1 MTTTTSLDPAPLSPP
16 GVMFPIVGM
25 GGSAGGLQAFQEVLA
40 NLPPDTGMG
49 FVLVSHLD
57 PTQESLLASILGRS
71 TDMPTAEVT
80 DGVIVE
86 PNHVYVLPPNA
97 AVILRDGAL
106 RLVPREGLR
115 HECIDY
121 FLTTLAE
128 ERGNCAVAVILSGT
142 AADGAEGC
150 RSVKAAGGITF
161 AQDEASAKFSQMP
174 RNAVATGCIDLVATP
189 RGIAEE
195 LVEVSK
201 CSYVRRPAPE
211 PDLEEEEPGDGEE
224 GPLQALFR
232 MLRGGTGIDFARY
245 KQNTVRRRVAR
256 RMAVRRLERLEDYV
270 RYLEDH
276 PPELTALHDELLIN
290 VTAFFRDP
298 ELFTTLA
305 ERVFPALTDGRVPD
319 EPLRVWVAGCSTGE
333 EAYSIAIA
341 FLEFVQ
347 ARHLTI
353 TMQMFATDV
362 SERAIARARAG
373 VYGDGIRA
381 SVSERQ
387 LRRYFT
393 RSSTGAF
400 QVAPQVRDLCVFA
413 RHDVTRDPPFSRL
426 DLVSCRNVL
435 IYMDSSLQKRVL
447 PMFHYALR
455 PRGFLALGSSESADR
470 FPGLFAPVAE
480 GYHLFAKVAGGG
492 RPELSQAS
500 AGRAPLA
507 REAASGNSDA
517 TSSDDTT
524 DVDVAREADHLLLT
538 TYVPTGIVVDERGHI
553 VHFRGDTSRY
563 LKVPSGPA
571 TFRLTSMVREELFL
585 PLESALREVRERG
598 QPVRRERVAVRGAGG
613 EWLAVN
619 LEVIPLRGPEGR
631 PSGHVVVVFEGAR
644 APAAAEGASAPPP
657 DDELARIRAELEAS
671 RRHQQTVIEKLE
683 GMNEELRSANE
694 EVLSSN
700 EELQSAN
707 EELETAKEELQSGNE
722 ELNTINDELQS
733 RNGELAQV
741 AGDLENLVSGIDI
754 AIAIVDS
761 NLRLRRF
768 TPATARLLHVIPS
781 DIGRP
786 ITDFKLDLDLPSLEP
801 MIRRVM
807 TTLETTDT
815 EVRDGDGR
823 WYSMRMRPYRTPDD
837 RIDGVV
843 IVWLDIEAM
852 KQGLL
857 AVKQAKAL
865 TEGIVETVRDP
876 LLVLDG
882 ELRVQR
888 ANQAFYEAFGEASA
902 TTEGRGLADLLGGRL
917 DAPGLRALLRG
928 VATDGL
934 PFSDF
939 EVEQTFERLG
949 RRTTLLHAR
958 LLRQGGER
966 EPMVLLAL
974 EDVTARRVRER
985 FSRAVEGLSRELDYE
1000 ATLANVARL
1009 VVDSLCDWCCIH
1021 VRETDGS
1028 VRRAATLHRDA
1039 ARTPELDADL
1049 EQHPLPLDLD
1059 CCWPQVLRIGRPEVC
1074 PAVPDNHALRWLR
1087 ALGVT
1092 SMLTVPLH
1100 VRGTVRGVIWMNA
1113 DAGGRRFGAEDVA
1126 LAEELARHAALALDN
1141 ARLYAEAHQTI
1152 RERERFVSI
1161 ASHEMR
1167 TPLHGLQLQVQ
1178 LLKRIVPPIPA
1189 DKLDR
1194 LDRQCVRL
1202 AELMDALLDVARI
1215 RTDHLDLRPQEVDLS
1230 AMARAVVTRLSEDAQ
1245 ARGVALRI
1253 EASLPVVGWWD
1264 GLRLDQV
1271 VTNLLTNALKYG
1283 RGQPVDVCVS
1293 GDEWQAFLR
1302 VQDRGVGLSAD
1313 ERAALFRPYERIGA
1327 REQPGLG
1334 LGLFIVNE
1342 IVAAHGGTVTVES
1355 QVGAGSTFSVALP
1368 RAASACG
1375 AATALPSGP
1384 AAPAGPRTTTVTVA
1398 DGRPAASTI
1407 ERPSA
1412 T

>member
-1 MTTTTSLDPAPLSPP
+1 MPNATLEQATS
-16 GVMFPIVGM
+16 MFPIVGM
-25 GGSAGGLQAFQEVLA
+25 GGSAGGLQAFQEVLS
-40 NLPPDTGMG
+40 NLPIDTGMG

-57 PTQESLLASILGRS
+57 PTQESLLASILSRS
-71 TDMPTAEVT
+71 TTMPTAEVE
-80 DGVIVE
+80 DGVVVE

-97 AVILRDGAL
+97 GVVLKDGAL
-106 RLVPREGLR
+106 RLVPRDGLR

-150 RSVKAAGGITF
+150 RAVKAAGGITF
-161 AQDEASAKFSQMP
+161 AQDEGSAKFSQMP

-195 LVEVSK
+195 LVAVSK
-201 CSYVRRPAPE
+201 CSYVRRPTLE
-211 PDLEEEEPGDGEE
+211 PDQEEVEDEAED
-224 GPLQALFR
+224 GPLQVLFR

-245 KQNTVRRRVAR
+245 KQNTVRRRIAR

-276 PPELTALHDELLIN
+276 PPELGALHDELLIN

-298 ELFTTLA
+298 ELFKTLA
-305 ERVFPALTDGRVPD
+305 ERVFPALTEGRAQD

-347 ARHLTI
+347 QRHLTLS
-353 TMQMFATDV
+353 MQMFATDV

-381 SVSERQ
+381 SVSERR

-435 IYMDSSLQKRVL
+435 IYMDSSLQRRVL

-455 PRGFLALGSSESADR
+455 PKGFLALGSSESADR
-470 FPGLFAPVAE
+470 FPALFAPVE
-480 GYHLFAKVAGGG
+480 NGYHLFAKVPGGG
-492 RPELSQAS
+492 RPELGP
-500 AGRAPLA
+500 AGAERAPHPHG
-507 REAASGNSDA
+507 AAGKKSLDNKHDDLRP
-517 TSSDDTT
+517 SS
-524 DVDVAREADHLLLT
+524 DVDVAREADRLLLT

-571 TFRLTSMVREELFL
+571 SFRLTSMVREELFL
-585 PLESALREVRERG
+585 PLEGALREARERD
-598 QPVRRERVAVRGAGG
+598 QPVRRERVVMRGANG
-613 EWLAVN
+613 EPLDVN
-619 LEVIPLRGPEGR
+619 LEVIPLRGQDG
-631 PSGHVVVVFEGAR
+631 PSGHLVVVFEGAR
-644 APAAAEGASAPPP
+644 EATASDATPRAP
-657 DDELARIRAELEAS
+657 DDELTRMRAELEAS
-671 RRHQQTVIEKLE
+671 RRHQAAVIEKLE

-741 AGDLENLVSGIDI
+741 AGDLQNLVAGIDI

-761 NLRLRRF
+761 SLRLRRF

-781 DIGRP
+781 DVGRP

-801 MIRRVM
+801 MIRQVM

-815 EVRDGDGR
+815 EVRDADHR

-852 KQGLL
+852 KQGLH
-857 AVKQAKAL
+857 AVKHAQAL

-882 ELRVQR
+882 ALRVQR
-888 ANQAFYEAFGEASA
+888 ANQAFYETFGETHA
-902 TTEGRGLADLLGGRL
+902 TTEGRDLHELLGGRL
-917 DAPGLRALLRG
+917 EAPGLRALLKG
-928 VATDGL
+928 VAADGVA
-934 PFSDF
+934 FSDF
-939 EVEQTFERLG
+939 EVDRTFERLG
-949 RRTTLLHAR
+949 RRITLLHAR
-958 LLRQGGER
+958 LLRKGGDR
-966 EPMVLLAL
+966 EPLVLLAL
-974 EDVTARRVRER
+974 EDVTSRRVRER
-985 FSRAVEGLSRELDYE
+985 FSKSLEGLSRELDYA
-1000 ATLANVARL
+1000 ATLENVTRL
-1009 VVDSLCDWCCIH
+1009 VVDSLCDWCCIL
-1021 VRETDGS
+1021 VREPDGS

-1039 ARTPELDADL
+1039 TRTKELDADL

-1059 CCWPQVLRIGRPEVC
+1059 CCWPRSLRTGQPEVR
-1074 PAVPDNHALRWLR
+1074 AALPDVHALRWLR

-1092 SMLTVPLH
+1092 STLCVPLL
-1100 VRGTVRGVIWMNA
+1100 VRGTVRGVIWMSA
-1113 DAGGRRFGAEDVA
+1113 DQGGRRFGPEDLA

-1161 ASHEMR
+1161 ASHELR
-1167 TPLHGLQLQVQ
+1167 TPLQGLQLQVQ
-1178 LLKRIVPPIPA
+1178 LLRRVVPAIPG

-1194 LDRQCVRL
+1194 LDRQCLRL
-1202 AELMDALLDVARI
+1202 AELLDALLDVARI
-1215 RTDHLDLRPQEVDLS
+1215 RTDHLDLRPEEVDLT
-1230 AMARAVVTRLSEDAQ
+1230 ATARSVVARLAEDAQ
-1245 ARGVALRI
+1245 TRGILLRLD
-1253 EASLPVVGWWD
+1253 APLPVKGLWD
-1264 GLRLDQV
+1264 GLRLEQV
-1271 VTNLLTNALKYG
+1271 VTNLVTNAIKYG
-1283 RGQPVDVCVS
+1283 RNQPVDVQVN

-1302 VQDRGVGLSAD
+1302 VQDRGIGMSSE
-1313 ERAALFRPYERIGA
+1313 ERASLFRPYERVGS

-1355 QVGAGSTFSVALP
+1355 QLDAGSTFTVALP
-1368 RAASACG
+1368 RAVPPPVGAASAPTS
-1375 AATALPSGP
+1375 ASAPMSLSPTTRTVTIADDGP
-1384 AAPAGPRTTTVTVA
+1384 AVA
-1398 DGRPAASTI
+1398 SV
-1407 ERPSA
+1407 ERPS

>member
-1 MTTTTSLDPAPLSPP
+1 MTTSSPDRP
-16 GVMFPIVGM
+16 PPPHDALFPIVGL
-25 GGSAGGLQAFQEVLA
+25 GGSAGGLQAFQELLA

-57 PTQESLLASILGRS
+57 PTQESLLADILSRS
-71 TDMPTAEVT
+71 TTMPTAEVK
-80 DGVIVE
+80 DGVVVR
-86 PNHVYVLPPNA
+86 PDHVYVLPPNA
-97 AVILRDGAL
+97 AVVLKDGAL
-106 RLVPREGLR
+106 HLVPRDSLR
-115 HECIDY
+115 HEVIDY

-128 ERGNCAVAVILSGT
+128 ERGHRAVAVILSGT

-150 RSVKAAGGITF
+150 RAVKAAGGITF
-161 AQDEASAKFSQMP
+161 AQDEGSAKFSQMP

-195 LVEVSK
+195 LVGISA
-201 CSYVRRPAPE
+201 CSYIRRPAHEPE
-211 PDLEEEEPGDGEE
+211 QEEAPGDGED

-276 PPELTALHDELLIN
+276 PPELGALHDELLIN
-290 VTAFFRDP
+290 VTAFFRDLD
-298 ELFTTLA
+298 LFRTLS
-305 ERVFPALTDGRVPD
+305 ERVFPALTDGRGPD

-341 FLEFVQ
+341 FIEFAQ
-347 ARHLTI
+347 ARHLTLS
-353 TMQMFATDV
+353 MQMFATDV

-373 VYGDGIRA
+373 VYGEGIRA
-381 SVSERQ
+381 SVSERR
-387 LRRYFT
+387 LRRFFT

-400 QVAPQVRDLCVFA
+400 QVAPQVRDLCIFA

-435 IYMDSSLQKRVL
+435 IYMDGSLQRRVL

-455 PRGFLALGSSESADR
+455 PKGFLALGSSESADR
-470 FPGLFAPVAE
+470 FPGLFAPVE
-480 GYHLFAKVAGGG
+480 GGYHLFAKVAGTA
-492 RPELSQAS
+492 RPDLSPPSAEHATRGPEAS
-500 AGRAPLA
+500 AGADVRRHDAHPL
-507 REAASGNSDA
+507 
-517 TSSDDTT
+517 
-524 DVDVAREADHLLLT
+524 DVDVAREADRLLLT

-585 PLESALREVRERG
+585 PLESALREAQERG
-598 QPVRRERVAVRGAGG
+598 VTVRREHVALRDDGDERLDVS
-613 EWLAVN
+613 
-619 LEVIPLRGPEGR
+619 LEVIPLRGSSG
-631 PSGHVVVVFEGAR
+631 PSGHHVVVFEGAR
-644 APAAAEGASAPPP
+644 PGPTAADAPPP
-657 DDELARIRAELEAS
+657 PEDDLARLRAELEAS
-671 RRHQQTVIEKLE
+671 RRQQQLVIEKLE

-741 AGDLENLVSGIDI
+741 AGDLENLVAGIDI

-761 NLRLRRF
+761 SARLRRF

-781 DIGRP
+781 DVGRP
-786 ITDFKLDLDLPSLEP
+786 ITDFKLDLDLPGLEP
-801 MIRRVM
+801 MIRHVM
-807 TTLETTDT
+807 ATLETTDT
-815 EVRDGDGR
+815 EVRDLQGR

-857 AVKQAKAL
+857 AVEQARAL

-888 ANQAFYEAFGEASA
+888 ANQAFYETFGAESA
-902 TTEGRGLADLLGGRL
+902 TTEGRGLHELLGGRL

-966 EPMVLLAL
+966 APMVLLAL
-974 EDVTARRVRER
+974 EDVTSRRVRER

-1009 VVDSLCDWCCIH
+1009 VVDSLCDWCCIY

-1039 ARTPELDADL
+1039 TRTPELEADL

-1059 CCWPQVLRIGRPEVC
+1059 CCWPQALRSGQPEVRS
-1074 PAVPDNHALRWLR
+1074 VLPDAHNLRWLR

-1092 SMLTVPLH
+1092 SMLTVPLL

-1113 DAGGRRFGAEDVA
+1113 DQGARRFGADDLA

-1141 ARLYAEAHQTI
+1141 ARLYAEAQQTI

-1161 ASHEMR
+1161 ASHELR
-1167 TPLHGLQLQVQ
+1167 TPLQGLQLQVQ
-1178 LLKRIVPPIPA
+1178 LLRRVEPPIPA
-1189 DKLDR
+1189 DKLER
-1194 LDRQCVRL
+1194 LDRSCLRL

-1215 RTDHLDLRPQEVDLS
+1215 RSDHLDLRPQEVDLS
-1230 AMARAVVTRLSEDAQ
+1230 TTARAVVARLSEEAH
-1245 ARGVALRI
+1245 ARGVELRVDAPRPI
-1253 EASLPVVGWWD
+1253 LGWWD
-1264 GLRLDQV
+1264 GLRLEQV
-1271 VTNLLTNALKYG
+1271 ITNLVTNALKYG
-1283 RGQPVDVCVS
+1283 QGQPVDVRVS

-1302 VQDRGVGLSAD
+1302 VQDRGVGLNAE
-1313 ERAALFRPYERIGA
+1313 ERARLFKPYQRVGS

-1342 IVAAHGGTVTVES
+1342 IVAAHGGTISVES
-1355 QVGAGSTFSVALP
+1355 QLGAGATFLVALP
-1368 RAASACG
+1368 RAATTPSD
-1375 AATALPSGP
+1375 AATAPPPGA
-1384 AAPAGPRTTTVTVA
+1384 AAPEGPKTTTVTVTGT
-1398 DGRPAASTI
+1398 DDRPAAAAKV